1 MPENREVLSNSKT
14 QNKVVG
20 VGRGATI
27 PEISGKALIKV
38 VGVGG
43 GGSNA
48 VDRMI
53 EVGVQGVEFIA
64 LNTDAQALANSHAPI
79 RMRIGDQVTRGLGCG
94 GDPKLGEKA
103 ALESAEE
110 IKELLRGADM
120 VFVTAGMGGGTG
132 TGGAPIVASLAKE
145 LGALTVSVVTRPF
158 GFEGGRRAA
167 LAMEGIAKLRQNVD
181 TLVVIP
187 NDRLLQILDPH
198 ASIKQAFLAADDLL
212 RQGIQGVSD
221 LITGTGLVN
230 VDFNDVRSI
239 MSNGGSALMA
249 IGRASGENRATNAA
263 IQAVNSQ
270 LLDISIE
277 GAKGVLFNI
286 KGGPGMTL
294 FEVYDAA
301 EIIRKMADPEANIIF
316 GAAIDESLKDDI
328 QITVIATGFDG
339 QSRPITDQEAPRV
352 SEKTEPSRKTGPV
365 ELPPQGP
372 EFDELEIPPFLR
384 YRNRKR

>member
-1 MPENREVLSNSKT
+1 MMPRDKDVRSSD
-14 QNKVVG
+14 KV
-20 VGRGATI
+20 
-27 PEISGKALIKV
+27 EIKV

-64 LNTDAQALANSHAPI
+64 LNTDAQALAKSHAPI

-110 IKELLRGADM
+110 IKELLRGAHM

-132 TGGAPIVASLAKE
+132 TGGAPIVASLARE
-145 LGALTVSVVTRPF
+145 LGALTISVVTRPF
-158 GFEGGRRAA
+158 AFEGGRRAA

-181 TLVVIP
+181 TMVVIP
-187 NDRLLQILDPH
+187 NDRLLQILDPR
-198 ASIKQAFLAADDLL
+198 ASIKQAFLAADDIL
-212 RQGIQGVSD
+212 RQGIQGISD

-249 IGRASGENRATNAA
+249 IGRAKGENRAVNAA
-263 IQAVNSQ
+263 TQAVNSQ

-294 FEVYDAA
+294 FEVHDAA
-301 EIIRKMADPEANIIF
+301 EIIRQMADPEANIIF
-316 GAAIDESLKDDI
+316 GAAIDESLKEDI

-339 QSRPITDQEAPRV
+339 QTRPASAQATPTPR
-352 SEKTEPSRKTGPV
+352 EKAEVVRQPSIV
-365 ELPPQGP
+365 ELPAQGP
-372 EFDELEIPPFLR
+372 ELDELDIPPFLR